1 MLADP
6 LSYGAHPLN
15 RPRTHRQGAKARIE
29 ARAKAELGRPF
40 AKLAV
45 SGWEL
50 LGDVAVLRFQPRTRL
65 PLRRALARI
74 LAEELPAR
82 CVVEDLGGIR
92 GKLREPRVRVLY
104 GKGTLTRHLENGL
117 VFTFDV
123 ARVMFSSGNQAER
136 ARMGALDCRG
146 ETVVDLFAG
155 IGYFTVPLAVRA
167 HALRVIA
174 CEKNPDAYRSL
185 LENIRLNKASLA
197 VEARLGDCRKV
208 APTAVAD
215 RVVLGYIHGT
225 ERFLPTAIRAL
236 RPEGGILHFHEAFP
250 QETKFRDALLALAR
264 AAGEAYDIEVLDARE
279 VKSFAPGIDHVAV
292 TARLFPRGSRPR
304 RLSKPSST
312 RAHS

>member
-1 MLADP
+1 M
-6 LSYGAHPLN
+6 
-15 RPRTHRQGAKARIE
+15 E
-29 ARAKAELGRPF
+29 AELRAPF

-50 LGDVAVLRFQPRTRL
+50 FGDIAVLRFRPRVRL
-65 PLRRALARI
+65 SSRRALAAI

-82 CVVEDLGGIR
+82 CVVEDLGGIQ
-92 GKLREPRVRVLY
+92 GALRRPRVRVLY
-104 GKGTLTRHLENGL
+104 GKGTLTRHRENGL
-117 VFTFDV
+117 TFAFDV

-155 IGYFTVPLAVRA
+155 IGYFTLPLAVRA

-174 CEKNPDAYRSL
+174 CEKNPDAYGFL
-185 LENIRLNKASLA
+185 LDNIRLNNASSA
-197 VEARLGDCRKV
+197 VEARLGDCRNV
-208 APTAVAD
+208 APKGVAD

-225 ERFLPTAIRAL
+225 EGFLPTAIRAL
-236 RPEGGILHFHEAFP
+236 KPEGGILHFHEAYP

-264 AAGEAYDIEVLDARE
+264 AAGADYDIEVLEARE

-292 TARLFPRGSRPR
+292 TARLFPRGSAPR
-304 RLSKPSST
+304 RPSKPSST
-312 RAHS
+312 RAYS